1 MSETLE
7 QIRSFQNLRKKLTY
21 NRWTPE
27 ANDELKTLWAMHQD
41 DVLISKKIGRSE
53 SSIAQQRYKLGLV
66 KFKKKP
72 GKVLDIRRPQ
82 GGGQE
87 PKEYGLEALIQ
98 TQAVLKIL
106 GYRLAITKLEQ

>member
-1 MSETLE
+1 MNETLE
-7 QIRSFQNLRKKLTY
+7 QIRSFQDLRKKLTY

-41 DVLISKKIGRSE
+41 DVLISKKTGRSE

-82 GGGQE
+82 GGGAGTE
-87 PKEYGLEALIQ
+87 RVWFGGFNPHPSCAKNSRLQ
-98 TQAVLKIL
+98 T
-106 GYRLAITKLEQ
+106 GNN